1 MRETY
6 VPVRVHAV
14 PVGAWSRAVSAAS
27 QPLTG
32 TRSAAA
38 APPNKWLVTVSISF
52 GTLMGAI
59 DSSIVNVAL
68 PHIRGAV
75 GATIQE
81 ITWISTGYAVAL
93 VLVMPLTAF
102 LGRLFGQKR
111 VYMFCLGLFLVGS
124 FFCGTATTLTSLVIY
139 RVIQGLGAG
148 ALQPTEQAIL
158 RQTFP
163 PREQGMAMAL
173 FGMAVMLGPAIGPT
187 LGGYI
192 VDHYHW
198 SWIFFINLPVGLLGL
213 FMVASFVREDPEL
226 LERNRA
232 LAEEQRRNVDWAGI
246 AFMWIGLSA
255 LEYFLEEGN
264 RNDWFESRLVTAMF
278 LLALFSL
285 AAFAVRELTAKT
297 PAVNLRLF
305 RDPVFLSGTVIGGVM
320 FAMLMAN
327 MFLLP
332 IFMQELLG
340 FSAVQSGIALMPRV
354 LVMMIAVPIV
364 GRIYNAV
371 SPRVVIAIGVLLFAW
386 SSWDLSHLTLA
397 SGTHDIVRPLAIQG
411 IGFACLF
418 VPLTTVAL
426 SNVPRHQLPDA
437 TGLNSLIRQIGGAIG
452 LAVFATLIDSYAAVA
467 RGGIDPHLTMTRP
480 EVWQRLEVLQRG
492 FMSRG
497 MDAVTAH
504 SAAIRALTGTAMQQ
518 STVLSFERI
527 FLLAGMLFLVVLPL
541 LYFLR
546 MAPDQGGGGR
556 DVHVEM

>member
-1 MRETY
+1 MSASGVTRTTTAA
-6 VPVRVHAV
+6 PAV
-14 PVGAWSRAVSAAS
+14 P
-27 QPLTG
+27 Q
-32 TRSAAA
+32 
-38 APPNKWLVTVSISF
+38 APRPAINKWLVTVSITF

-75 GATIQE
+75 GATLQE
-81 ITWISTGYAVAL
+81 ITWISTGYAMSL

-111 VYMFCLGLFLVGS
+111 VYMGCLMLFLIGS
-124 FFCGTATTLTSLVIY
+124 LLCGTATTLTSLVIY

-163 PREQGMAMAL
+163 LKEQGMAMAL

-213 FMVASFVREDPEL
+213 FMVASFVQEDPEL
-226 LERNRA
+226 RERGRA
-232 LAEEQRRNVDWAGI
+232 LAEAQRRHIDWAGI
-246 AFMWIGLSA
+246 ALMWTGLAA

-264 RNDWFESRLVTAMF
+264 RNDWFDSRLITAVF
-278 LLALFSL
+278 LVAVFSL
-285 AAFAVRELTAKT
+285 AAFVIRELTAKT
-297 PAVNLRLF
+297 PAVNVRLF
-305 RDPVFLSGTVIGGVM
+305 SDPVFLSGTLIGGLM

-332 IFMQELLG
+332 IFMQDLLG
-340 FSAVQSGIALMPRV
+340 FSAVQSGMALMPRV
-354 LVMMIAVPIV
+354 MIMMIAVPIV
-364 GRIYNAV
+364 GRVYNLV
-371 SPRVVIAIGVLLFAW
+371 PPRALIVVGVLLIAL
-386 SSWDLSHLTLA
+386 SSWQLSHLTLQ
-397 SGTHDIVRPLAIQG
+397 SGSRNVVLPLLPQG

-426 SNVPRHQLPDA
+426 SNIPRHLLADA
-437 TGLNSLIRQIGGAIG
+437 TGLNSLVRQVGGAVG
-452 LAVFATLIDSYAAVA
+452 LAIFATLISNHSVIA
-467 RGGIDPHLTMTRP
+467 RGGITPHLATTRP
-480 EVWQRLEVLQRG
+480 EVWQRLQMVQAGL
-492 FMSRG
+492 MARG
-497 MDAVTAH
+497 MDAATAK
-504 SAAIRALTGTAMQQ
+504 AAALRALAGSVYRQ
-518 STVLSFERI
+518 SLVLSFERI
-527 FLLAGMLFLVVLPL
+527 FLLAGGLFLLVLPL

-546 MAPDQGGGGR
+546 MAPQAGSPSAKYDAHMEMQG
-556 DVHVEM
+556 

>member
-1 MRETY
+1 VSTAAALPAP
-6 VPVRVHAV
+6 PV
-14 PVGAWSRAVSAAS
+14 
-27 QPLTG
+27 
-32 TRSAAA
+32 AAA
-38 APPNKWLVTVSISF
+38 ATNKWIVTISISF

-75 GATIQE
+75 GATLQE

-102 LGRLFGQKR
+102 LSRMFGQKR
-111 VYMFCLGLFLVGS
+111 VYMICLGIFLLGS
-124 FFCGTATTLTSLVIY
+124 LLCGTATTLTSLVIY

-198 SWIFFINLPVGLLGL
+198 SWIFFINLPVGVLGL
-213 FMVASFVREDPEL
+213 FMVATFVHEDQEL
-226 LERNRA
+226 LEQNRV
-232 LAEEQRRNVDWAGI
+232 LAEKQRANIDWAGI
-246 AFMWIGLSA
+246 AFMWIGLA
-255 LEYFLEEGN
+255 AFEYFLEEGS
-264 RNDWFESRLVTAMF
+264 RDDWFDSRMITTVFIVAMV
-278 LLALFSL
+278 AL
-285 AAFAVRELTAKT
+285 AAFVIRELTAKY

-305 RDPVFLSGTVIGGVM
+305 ADPVFLSGTAIGGLM

-340 FSAVQSGIALMPRV
+340 FTAVQSGMALMPRV
-354 LVMMIAVPIV
+354 LIMMVAVPIV

-371 SPRVVIAIGVLLFAW
+371 SPRVVIALGVLLFAL
-386 SSWDLSHLTLA
+386 SSWDLSHLTLESGA
-397 SGTHDIVRPLAIQG
+397 SDIVVPLLIQG
-411 IGFACLF
+411 VGFACLF

-426 SNVPRHQLPDA
+426 SNVPRHKLADA
-437 TGLNSLIRQIGGAIG
+437 TGLNSLIRQIGGAVG
-452 LAVFATLIDSYAAVA
+452 LAIFATLIGSYAVVA
-467 RGGIDPHLTMTRP
+467 RGAIDAHLTLARP
-480 EVWQRLEVLQRG
+480 EVWQRLHMMRQG
-492 FMSRG
+492 FMAGG
-497 MDAVTAH
+497 MDAV
-504 SAAIRALTGTAMQQ
+504 SAQAAALRTLAGSAVQQ
-518 STVLSFERI
+518 SMVLSFDRI
-527 FLLAGMLFLVVLPL
+527 FILAGGLFLLVLPL

-546 MAPDQGGGGR
+546 MSPQTANPAPD
-556 DVHVEM
+556 VHMEM